1 MRLDALLSRYGYC
14 SRREAPGWIKR
25 HSITFKGK
33 PCSSPTDKVQAEGI
47 LLDGE
52 PVEFPDGLYAAL
64 YKPEGYTCS
73 HDDGEGDLIYDLLPF
88 QWRNRNPAVSSVGRL
103 DKETSGL
110 LLLTDDG
117 KFIHRMTSP
126 RHHVAKVYEAVTEED
141 IPTEAV
147 ELFAS
152 GTLTLNGETRPC
164 APALLEIREPRRALL
179 TLTEGKYHQVRRML
193 AAVGAPVLSLCRVSI
208 GSLHLD
214 SLNLKPGGMGSYPS
228 GCAVNHPSAMWI
240 PISEA
245 PIACFPHFEVAAE
258 SGDWIVVDKGAPL
271 IVHPSNG
278 KKEPCLLEGVEA
290 LLSYEIA
297 NGAAL
302 SLVNRLDRETSGLTL
317 VAKNKRAARELGR
330 AMQRRL
336 IHKEYLAI
344 VQEWPEWTE
353 TACTAPILRQGEVA
367 ESRIW
372 VKQAVHPA
380 GKACTTVFRKE
391 RTWNTRRGPLA
402 LVRCIP
408 ETGRMHQIRVH
419 LTHLGHPILGDK
431 IYGPFEHCYL
441 EYIQHG
447 WSRELEEQ
455 LVLPR
460 HALHACRLEFPF
472 DEETFTAEAPLPE
485 DMRRLLETGD

>member
-1 MRLDALLSRYGYC
+1 
-14 SRREAPGWIKR
+14 
-25 HSITFKGK
+25 
-33 PCSSPTDKVQAEGI
+33 
-47 LLDGE
+47 
-52 PVEFPDGLYAAL
+52 
-64 YKPEGYTCS
+64 
-73 HDDGEGDLIYDLLPF
+73 
-88 QWRNRNPAVSSVGRL
+88 
-103 DKETSGL
+103 
-110 LLLTDDG
+110 
-117 KFIHRMTSP
+117 
-126 RHHVAKVYEAVTEED
+126 
-141 IPTEAV
+141 
-147 ELFAS
+147 
-152 GTLTLNGETRPC
+152 
-164 APALLEIREPRRALL
+164 
-179 TLTEGKYHQVRRML
+179 
-193 AAVGAPVLSLCRVSI
+193 
-208 GSLHLD
+208 
-214 SLNLKPGGMGSYPS
+214 
-228 GCAVNHPSAMWI
+228 MWI

-419 LTHLGHPILGDK
+419 LAHLGHPILGDK
-431 IYGPFEHCYL
+431 IYGPSEHCYL

-447 WSRELEEQ
+447 WSRELMKKPS
-455 LVLPR
+455 PR
-460 HALHACRLEFPF
+460 KPPCRKTCGYCLKPGISKKLRQMTGMTSSRSKR
-472 DEETFTAEAPLPE
+472 TFA
-485 DMRRLLETGD
+485 RRAYLSASSFR

>member
-1 MRLDALLSRYGYC
+1 
-14 SRREAPGWIKR
+14 
-25 HSITFKGK
+25 
-33 PCSSPTDKVQAEGI
+33 
-47 LLDGE
+47 
-52 PVEFPDGLYAAL
+52 
-64 YKPEGYTCS
+64 
-73 HDDGEGDLIYDLLPF
+73 
-88 QWRNRNPAVSSVGRL
+88 
-103 DKETSGL
+103 
-110 LLLTDDG
+110 
-117 KFIHRMTSP
+117 
-126 RHHVAKVYEAVTEED
+126 
-141 IPTEAV
+141 
-147 ELFAS
+147 
-152 GTLTLNGETRPC
+152 
-164 APALLEIREPRRALL
+164 
-179 TLTEGKYHQVRRML
+179 
-193 AAVGAPVLSLCRVSI
+193 
-208 GSLHLD
+208 
-214 SLNLKPGGMGSYPS
+214 
-228 GCAVNHPSAMWI
+228 MWI

-419 LTHLGHPILGDK
+419 LTHLGHPWVTKFTVRPNIAIWNTSSTDGVGNWRSSWFCRAMRCMPAGWNFRLMKKPSPRKLPCRKTCGDCLKPGISKKTSSYDRNDFIPVKTYFRQTGVLILLF
-431 IYGPFEHCYL
+431 IPVT
-441 EYIQHG
+441 Q
-447 WSRELEEQ
+447 S
-455 LVLPR
+455 
-460 HALHACRLEFPF
+460 
-472 DEETFTAEAPLPE
+472 
-485 DMRRLLETGD
+485 

>member
-1 MRLDALLSRYGYC
+1 
-14 SRREAPGWIKR
+14 
-25 HSITFKGK
+25 
-33 PCSSPTDKVQAEGI
+33 
-47 LLDGE
+47 
-52 PVEFPDGLYAAL
+52 
-64 YKPEGYTCS
+64 
-73 HDDGEGDLIYDLLPF
+73 
-88 QWRNRNPAVSSVGRL
+88 
-103 DKETSGL
+103 
-110 LLLTDDG
+110 
-117 KFIHRMTSP
+117 
-126 RHHVAKVYEAVTEED
+126 
-141 IPTEAV
+141 
-147 ELFAS
+147 
-152 GTLTLNGETRPC
+152 
-164 APALLEIREPRRALL
+164 
-179 TLTEGKYHQVRRML
+179 
-193 AAVGAPVLSLCRVSI
+193 
-208 GSLHLD
+208 
-214 SLNLKPGGMGSYPS
+214 
-228 GCAVNHPSAMWI
+228 MWI

-245 PIACFPHFEVAAE
+245 PIACFPYFEVAAE

-317 VAKNKRAARELGR
+317 VAKHKRAARELGR
-330 AMQRRL
+330 AMQRHL

-419 LTHLGHPILGDK
+419 LAHLGHPILGDK
-431 IYGPFEHCYL
+431 FTVRPNIAIWNTSSTDGAGNWRSGWFCRATRCMPAGWNFRLMKKPSPRKPPCRKTCGYCLKPGISKKLRQMTGMTSSRSKRTFARRAYL
-441 EYIQHG
+441 
-447 WSRELEEQ
+447 SASSFR
-455 LVLPR
+455 
-460 HALHACRLEFPF
+460 
-472 DEETFTAEAPLPE
+472 
-485 DMRRLLETGD
+485 

>member
-1 MRLDALLSRYGYC
+1 M
-14 SRREAPGWIKR
+14 
-25 HSITFKGK
+25 
-33 PCSSPTDKVQAEGI
+33 
-47 LLDGE
+47 
-52 PVEFPDGLYAAL
+52 
-64 YKPEGYTCS
+64 
-73 HDDGEGDLIYDLLPF
+73 
-88 QWRNRNPAVSSVGRL
+88 
-103 DKETSGL
+103 
-110 LLLTDDG
+110 
-117 KFIHRMTSP
+117 
-126 RHHVAKVYEAVTEED
+126 
-141 IPTEAV
+141 
-147 ELFAS
+147 
-152 GTLTLNGETRPC
+152 
-164 APALLEIREPRRALL
+164 
-179 TLTEGKYHQVRRML
+179 
-193 AAVGAPVLSLCRVSI
+193 GA
-208 GSLHLD
+208 H
-214 SLNLKPGGMGSYPS
+214 PS
-228 GCAVNHPSAMWI
+228 GGAVILPSAMWI
-240 PISEA
+240 SISDA

-278 KKEPCLLEGVEA
+278 KKEPNLLEGVEA

-317 VAKNKRAARELGR
+317 ISKNKRAARELGR

-336 IHKEYLAI
+336 MYKEYLAI
-344 VQEWPEWTE
+344 VQGWPEWTE
-353 TACTAPILRQGEVA
+353 TACAAPILRQGEVA

-419 LTHLGHPILGDK
+419 LAHLGHPILGDK
-431 IYGPFEHCYL
+431 IYGPSEHCYL

-447 WSRELEEQ
+447 WSRELEER

-485 DMRRLLETGD
+485 DMRLLLETGD

>member
-1 MRLDALLSRYGYC
+1 
-14 SRREAPGWIKR
+14 
-25 HSITFKGK
+25 
-33 PCSSPTDKVQAEGI
+33 
-47 LLDGE
+47 
-52 PVEFPDGLYAAL
+52 
-64 YKPEGYTCS
+64 
-73 HDDGEGDLIYDLLPF
+73 
-88 QWRNRNPAVSSVGRL
+88 
-103 DKETSGL
+103 
-110 LLLTDDG
+110 
-117 KFIHRMTSP
+117 
-126 RHHVAKVYEAVTEED
+126 
-141 IPTEAV
+141 
-147 ELFAS
+147 
-152 GTLTLNGETRPC
+152 
-164 APALLEIREPRRALL
+164 
-179 TLTEGKYHQVRRML
+179 
-193 AAVGAPVLSLCRVSI
+193 
-208 GSLHLD
+208 
-214 SLNLKPGGMGSYPS
+214 
-228 GCAVNHPSAMWI
+228 MWI

-317 VAKNKRAARELGR
+317 VAKHKRAARELGR

-391 RTWNTRRGPLA
+391 RTWNTRRGPWRWFGA
-402 LVRCIP
+402 FRKRDACTRYACIWRTWDIPSWVTKFTVRPNIAIWN
-408 ETGRMHQIRVH
+408 TSSTDGAGNWRS
-419 LTHLGHPILGDK
+419 
-431 IYGPFEHCYL
+431 
-441 EYIQHG
+441 G
-447 WSRELEEQ
+447 WFCRATRCMPAGWNFRLMKKPSPRK
-455 LVLPR
+455 PPAGR
-460 HALHACRLEFPF
+460 HAA
-472 DEETFTAEAPLPE
+472 TA
-485 DMRRLLETGD
+485 